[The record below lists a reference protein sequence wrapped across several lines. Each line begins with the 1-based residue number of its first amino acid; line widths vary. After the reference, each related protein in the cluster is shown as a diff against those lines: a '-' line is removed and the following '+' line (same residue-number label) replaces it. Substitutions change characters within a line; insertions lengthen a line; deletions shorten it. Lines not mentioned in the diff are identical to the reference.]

1 MERKPQINHETIL
14 YTNIHPRDPNAR
26 NTPVPTRIRICRPL
40 DFLEKRVYDGL
51 GLRGIDYRFTTREP
65 KKIEEA
71 MEKLVKGVAEK
82 MELTSSK
89 TYIGLVQYKIANYMD
104 RQNSPS
110 SKYADQNLLQQ
121 NFYTNPTNLH
131 S

>member
-1 MERKPQINHETIL
+1 M
-14 YTNIHPRDPNAR
+14 HPTPDYPNVIGYPR
-26 NTPVPTRIRICRPL
+26 RIRICRPPK
-40 DFLEKRVYDGL
+40 FLEKRVYDGL
-51 GLRGIDYRFTTREP
+51 GLRGIDYRFTTWEP

-82 MELTSSK
+82 MELSSSK

-121 NFYTNPTNLH
+121 EFYTNPANLD